1 MFGSELVQR
10 LAIYAA
16 MGGTIF
22 SAGIGFGLNH
32 ANKDHARKLA
42 NAMAEREKQVVYI
55 DKIVT
60 EYVEKVTTREV
71 PVYVANDNDCQSV
84 SGAFRVFHDGAAID
98 QRLPET
104 ASPVDAA
111 PAEFEALANTIAGN
125 YSICHATA
133 DQLRA
138 LQKWAKEVSK

>member
-16 MGGTIF
+16 LGGTIF

-32 ANKDHARKLA
+32 ANKDHARKLS
-42 NAMAEREKQVVYI
+42 NAMAEREKQVIYI

-71 PVYVANDNDCQSV
+71 PVYVANDNDCSTV
-84 SGAFRVFHDGAAID
+84 SGAFRMFHDSFAAD

-104 ASPVDAA
+104 TSPADEA
-111 PAEFEALANTIAGN
+111 PAEFETVANTIAGN

-133 DQLRA
+133 DQLEA
-138 LQKWAKEVSK
+138 LQKWAREVSK